1 MKLKKAVKGLRA
13 LYSMNIGRDPGG
25 LVPPTLVVLL
35 SDRCN
40 YRCVTCNAYD
50 IGDKDKELSTEQWRK
65 VLDDFKRLDGVSV
78 RFTGGE
84 VFLRRKTLYGLVEHL
99 EGSGVTAKISTNGSL
114 IRDRDI
120 EFLKNHP
127 VGGMEISF
135 HGREKNHE
143 DYVKIKG
150 SHARTVE
157 TIDKLLANGIPV
169 RIAFTIIN
177 TNIDDIE
184 YMAGFAR
191 QRGTSVS
198 FNILD
203 TNLYYFQNMDRSVV
217 PDARQMNR
225 ASEILI
231 DLKKRYP
238 DAVNGTEAHFRAIP
252 RLCENSRMP
261 EYHCARALMNIYID
275 SFGNVY
281 HGCWAMPASGNVRQN
296 GLGAIIG
303 SDEYREARRK
313 GFNKDC
319 PGCTCGYQMDISMS
333 LWKRRRQA

>member
-1 MKLKKAVKGLRA
+1 MKLRKAVLGLRA
-13 LYSMNIGRDPGG
+13 LYSMNVGRDPGG
-25 LVPPTLVVLL
+25 LVPPTMVILL

-50 IGDKDKELSTEQWRK
+50 IGDKEKELTTGQWRQ
-65 VLDDFKRLDGVSV
+65 VLDDFKRLNGVSV
-78 RFTGGE
+78 RLTGGE
-84 VFLRRKTLYGLVEHL
+84 VFLRRQTLYDLVQHM

-114 IRDRDI
+114 IRDKDI
-120 EFLKNHP
+120 EFLKAHH

-135 HGREKNHE
+135 HGREKSHE

-150 SHARTVE
+150 SHARTVK

-169 RIAFTIIN
+169 RIAFTIIR

-184 YMAGFAR
+184 YMVEFAR
-191 QRGTSVS
+191 ERGTSVS

-217 PDARQMNR
+217 PDAEQMRR

-231 DLKKRYP
+231 GLKKRYP
-238 DAVNGTEAHFRAIP
+238 AAVNGTEAHFRAIP
-252 RLCENSRMP
+252 KLCEDSRMP
-261 EYHCARALMNIYID
+261 EYHCARALMNVYID

-281 HGCWAMPASGNVRQN
+281 HGCWAMKASGNVKQKS
-296 GLGAIIG
+296 LSAIMD
-303 SDEYREARRK
+303 SDEYREARLR

-333 LWKRRRQA
+333 LWKRNNPA